1 MLPTAKTVS
10 TKYVPE
16 KQRKKK
22 YKGKKLLRIKD
33 ALTVDQ
39 S

>member
-1 MLPTAKTVS
+1 MLPTKKTVS

-16 KQRKKK
+16 EQQKKK
-22 YKGKKLLRIKD
+22 YKGKKLLRKKD
-33 ALTVDQ
+33 ALTLDQ